1 MNPLHDGV
9 FEHLR
14 DVSDW
19 PELEGTRYRATE
31 RIGRGGM
38 GAVYSATDSLL
49 HRQVAIKILNVELR
63 ATDASARLARE
74 AKILAALEHPGI
86 VPVHDLGSLPDG
98 RMFYVMKL
106 VQGQRLD
113 EYVKGTRLRSELL
126 QVFLKICDAVGF
138 AHAKGIVHRDLKPQ
152 NIMIGSYGEVL
163 VLDWG
168 IAGFLASLGQ
178 TRMEAPAGSDTGD
191 TRATRDGMVIG
202 TPGYMPPEQARGD
215 ISQVSERSD
224 VFSLGAILFFLLT
237 GSHPRSSSADRPAE
251 LRPSSRVPKPL
262 RAVCARAMATEPADR
277 YPSVAELGADIQRYL
292 TGIRISAYR
301 EGPGEM
307 LTRLLRTYRTP
318 VLLVL
323 AYLVMRTL
331 LLFFTGR

>member
-1 MNPLHDGV
+1 
-9 FEHLR
+9 
-14 DVSDW
+14 
-19 PELEGTRYRATE
+19 
-31 RIGRGGM
+31 M

-49 HRQVAIKILNVELR
+49 HRQVAIKVLNVELG
-63 ATDASARLARE
+63 ASDAAERLARE

-113 EYVKGTRLRSELL
+113 EYVKGAKLRSELL

-152 NIMIGSYGEVL
+152 NVMIGSYGEVL

-168 IAGFLASLGQ
+168 IAGFLASLVQ
-178 TRMEAPAGSDTGD
+178 TRMEGPAGAEPGE
-191 TRATRDGMVIG
+191 TRA
-202 TPGYMPPEQARGD
+202 
-215 ISQVSERSD
+215 
-224 VFSLGAILFFLLT
+224 
-237 GSHPRSSSADRPAE
+237 
-251 LRPSSRVPKPL
+251 
-262 RAVCARAMATEPADR
+262 
-277 YPSVAELGADIQRYL
+277 
-292 TGIRISAYR
+292 
-301 EGPGEM
+301 
-307 LTRLLRTYRTP
+307 RTYRTP

-323 AYLVMRTL
+323 AYLVMRVL